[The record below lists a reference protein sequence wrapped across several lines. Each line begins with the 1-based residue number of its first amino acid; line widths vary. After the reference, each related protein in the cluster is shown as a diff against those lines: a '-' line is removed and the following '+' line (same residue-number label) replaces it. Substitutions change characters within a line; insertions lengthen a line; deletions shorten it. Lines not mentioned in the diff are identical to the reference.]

1 MEATIRA
8 NLAAFERHAAH
19 DPALRRAAVAVTVL
33 GGRAVLVAK
42 RVPRGLNAGQWALPG
57 GKLDPGEDAVAG
69 ALRELREETALDLP
83 PTAAAGL
90 LDDLVTGSG
99 FCITP
104 VVVLVPD
111 GAEPRRNPAELAS
124 LHPVPLA
131 NLLADHVPR
140 WATAPDGGPLLQM
153 PLRHDMVIHA
163 PTGAIL
169 LQFREVALR
178 GKPLRVADLTQP
190 DWTHR

>member
-1 MEATIRA
+1 VEEQIRA
-8 NLAAFERHAAH
+8 NLAAFERRAAE
-19 DPALRRAAVAVTVL
+19 DGALRRAAVAVTVL
-33 GGRAVLVAK
+33 GGSAVLIAK
-42 RVPRGLNAGQWALPG
+42 RVARGLNAGHWALPG

-69 ALRELREETALDLP
+69 ALRELREETSLDP
-83 PTAAAGL
+83 PPGSVAGL

-104 VVVLVPD
+104 VVVLVPA
-111 GAEPRRNPAELAS
+111 GAKPRRNPAELAS
-124 LHPVPLA
+124 LHPVPFA
-131 NLLADHVPR
+131 NLLADRVPR

-178 GKPLRVADLTQP
+178 GNPLRVADLTQP